1 MTLRRQLILAPALA
15 FSAMLVALLLILGA
29 VRHTTA
35 PDPGAALRAVPD
47 APPPNAT
54 TDQRIAILQATVRA
68 EPTRPDG
75 YVLLAAAELQKV
87 RENGDSSYYPRVEG
101 LLRRALELDPRNAG
115 AITER
120 GALELSRHDFAAG
133 LRDALLARRLA
144 PQVDLPFGVLVDA
157 LVELGRYRGAG
168 DALRQMVARQ
178 PNLAAY
184 ARVSYWRELHGDLPG
199 AAAAM
204 RRAVSAGGAVPEN
217 AAYVQTLLGDL
228 DFAQGRL
235 ADARRDYGMA
245 LVQLPAYVPAQA
257 GLAKVDAASGRLG
270 EAVRRLRG
278 VVARLPLPQYIVALG
293 DDEIAAGRAVAARRD
308 LALVGAEERL
318 LAANGVNT
326 DVDLALFEA
335 NHGSPAR
342 AVALARRAW
351 AAAPSVR
358 SADALDWALARSGAP
373 RAALPWARRALA
385 LGSQDAL
392 FLYHAG
398 MAARAAGDRADAR
411 RWLTASLAHN
421 PRFSPLYA
429 PRAQRALEALR

>member
-1 MTLRRQLILAPALA
+1 VTLRRQLLLAPPLA
-15 FSAMLVALLLILGA
+15 FAAMLVALLLLLGGA
-29 VRHTTA
+29 RHRGA

-47 APPPNAT
+47 APPPNAS

-68 EPTRPDG
+68 APAKPDG
-75 YVLLAAAELQKV
+75 YVLLAATELQKV
-87 RENGDSSYYPRVEG
+87 RESGDSSYYPRVEG
-101 LLRRALELDPRNAG
+101 LLRRALQLDPRNAG

-120 GALELSRHDFAAG
+120 GALEASRHQFSAALG
-133 LRDALLARRLA
+133 DALLARRLA
-144 PQVDLPFGVLVDA
+144 PTVEKPFGVLVDA
-157 LVELGRYRGAG
+157 LVELGRYRQAG
-168 DALRQMVARQ
+168 RALRAMVDRQ

-184 ARVSYWRELHGDLPG
+184 ARVSYWRELHGNLAG
-199 AAAAM
+199 ATAAM
-204 RRAVSAGGAVPEN
+204 RRAVSAGGDVPEN

-228 DFAQGRL
+228 DFAQGQL
-235 ADARRDYGMA
+235 VSARRDYGMA

-257 GLAKVDAASGRLG
+257 GMAKADAAVGRLG
-270 EAVRRLRG
+270 PAIRRLRG

-293 DDEIAAGRAVAARRD
+293 DDELAAGRRGAALRD
-308 LALVGAEERL
+308 LALVRAEERL

-335 NHGSPAR
+335 DHGSPAR
-342 AVALARRAW
+342 AVVLAHRAW

-358 SADALDWALARSGAP
+358 AADALGWALARAGWP
-373 RAALPWARRALA
+373 RLALPWARRALS

-398 MAARAAGDRADAR
+398 MAARAAGERAAAR
-411 RWLTASLAHN
+411 RWLAASLAHN

-429 PRAQRALEALR
+429 PRARRELEALR